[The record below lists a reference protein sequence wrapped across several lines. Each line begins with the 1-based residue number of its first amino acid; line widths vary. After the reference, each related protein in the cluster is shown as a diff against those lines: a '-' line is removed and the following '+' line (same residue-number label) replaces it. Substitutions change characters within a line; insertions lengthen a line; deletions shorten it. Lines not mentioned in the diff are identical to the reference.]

1 MEFVQIVR
9 KIFRTYFAILAH
21 IYYHH
26 FHEIQ
31 RLGLHD
37 GLNSLFLHFIYFV
50 QEFSLLEPK
59 EMQCM
64 EELTIK
70 LIQLDH
76 DLAKRPMS
84 DEFSDGIPEEHKS

>member
-1 MEFVQIVR
+1 
-9 KIFRTYFAILAH
+9 
-21 IYYHH
+21 
-26 FHEIQ
+26 
-31 RLGLHD
+31 
-37 GLNSLFLHFIYFV
+37 
-50 QEFSLLEPK
+50 
-59 EMQCM
+59 MQCM